1 MLETTIM
8 WRAFF
13 VAMGIVLC
21 IVGGEC
27 LIIDKAVLAKS
38 EDGTTAFNA
47 NQQPTGPISRDLKP
61 PEWAPW
67 TFISVGAVVLLYS
80 FTIPRR
86 VSAK

>member
-1 MLETTIM
+1 M

-13 VAMGIVLC
+13 VAMGIALC

-27 LIIDKAVLAKS
+27 LIIDKAVLAKQ
-38 EDGTTAFNA
+38 EDGATAFDA
-47 NQQPTGPISRDLKP
+47 GPQGMAPVKHDLKP

-67 TFISVGAVVLLYS
+67 TFISVGTVVLLYS

-86 VSAK
+86 AAS